1 MNFKYLTDSCTKI
14 NNISTKLDIKMLF
27 IFSSTDSD
35 DDSEENKYLNK
46 QLKNPTINTDGKGK

>member
-1 MNFKYLTDSCTKI
+1 
-14 NNISTKLDIKMLF
+14 MLF